1 MDTIR
6 LENKKNTK
14 MIAHRGLS
22 GIETENSYA
31 AFVAAGNRD
40 YYGVETD
47 VHVTADG
54 RYAVFH
60 DDSTGRICGKNLP
73 LEGSDFADLRA
84 LEMREAG
91 TEKFS
96 SVQKIPELPEYLRV
110 MRRYQKTGVVE
121 LKNAMAEKDIA
132 GIAEACAREYD
143 LEKIIF
149 ISFCYENLAAL
160 RKLLPRQKLQYLVG
174 DEREEDA
181 LLEDLRRFSLDLD
194 IAYPLVTQRLL
205 ERMHGANIAVNCWTC
220 DDAAAARRL
229 IDWGVDMI
237 TTNILQ

>member
-47 VHVTADG
+47 VHITADG

-60 DDSTGRICGKNLP
+60 DDGTGRICGKNLP
-73 LEGSDFADLRA
+73 LEGSDFAELRA

-91 TEKFS
+91 AEKFS
-96 SVQKIPELPEYLRV
+96 SVQRIPELSEYLRI
-110 MRRYQKTGVVE
+110 MRRYEKTGVVE
-121 LKNAMAEKDIA
+121 LKNAMPEKDVA
-132 GIAEACAREYD
+132 GIAEVCAREYD
-143 LEKIIF
+143 LGKIIF

-174 DEREEDA
+174 DERKEDA
-181 LLEDLRRFSLDLD
+181 LLEDLQRFSLDLD
-194 IAYPLVTQRLL
+194 IAYSLATPQLIA
-205 ERMHGANIAVNCWTC
+205 RMHGAGIAVNCWTC
-220 DDAAAARRL
+220 DDADAARRL